1 MDYMIMA
8 DTKVAEVVMDYTMSL
23 SVCRI
28 FRRRYKP
35 IFENFTLDEFSNQT
49 PIANMVIP
57 ASVKDKGGGTSTLE
71 WLEIVIPGICA
82 FGVIGNILNVIVLS
96 RQRFMSRMDRLEKS
110 STYGLIALAF
120 SDMMF
125 CMMVFPHSFITE
137 HGFAASKSAL
147 HQLYYRLYG
156 VGLINLFMM
165 NSTWLI
171 VYMAV
176 GRFIVVTYPFHARR
190 ALGTVKCVVT
200 IIMVYILSTIL
211 TVPFFLH
218 VTLKPCR
225 SVEGMFMYEFR
236 SRWQKPISRGLRFY
250 ITWIWP
256 VLADFIPLLIL
267 VFINARLIKELR
279 TAKKRRRRSC
289 RGQTIRDSNQKVTL
303 TLVIIVL
310 MFFFLVTPGEIL
322 RYFNPYKSWG
332 KIGHIIAEIANVA
345 QSLNFAFNFVLY
357 CVVSASFRQHVRAVF
372 TFCAK
377 KQSPGTSEMQ
387 TMLTPVPSIKKKPL
401 TVDKESGHRYQ
412 GFA

>member
-1 MDYMIMA
+1 MSEDS
-8 DTKVAEVVMDYTMSL
+8 KVAEVMVDYPMTL
-23 SVCRI
+23 AICRAI
-28 FRRRYKP
+28 RRRYKQTNNSLP
-35 IFENFTLDEFSNQT
+35 LDMFNVTQATSLLSGNAT
-49 PIANMVIP
+49 SSKV
-57 ASVKDKGGGTSTLE
+57 GGGGDPSVE
-71 WLEIVIPGICA
+71 WLEVVIPGLCA
-82 FGVIGNILNVIVLS
+82 FGVIGNILNVVVLS

-137 HGFAASKSAL
+137 HGFVAGKSAL
-147 HQLYYRLYG
+147 YQLYYRLYG

-171 VYMAV
+171 VYMAI
-176 GRFIVVTYPFHARR
+176 GRFIVVAFPFHARR
-190 ALGTVKCVVT
+190 ALGTVRCVVT
-200 IIMVYILSTIL
+200 IVMVYVLSTIL
-211 TVPFFLH
+211 TVPFLLH

-225 SVEGMFMYEFR
+225 SMEGQLMYEFR
-236 SRWQKPISRGLRFY
+236 SRWAKPISRGMRFY

-256 VLADFIPLLIL
+256 IIADFIPLLIL

-289 RGQTIRDSNQKVTL
+289 RGQVIRDSSHKVTL

-332 KIGHIIAEIANVA
+332 KVGHIIASIANVL

-357 CVVSASFRQHVRAVF
+357 CVVSASFRQTVKALF
-372 TFCAK
+372 TCFAN
-377 KQSPGTSEMQ
+377 KQNHTSEMQ
-387 TMLTPVPSIKKKPL
+387 TMLTPVTSIRRPKPSI
-401 TVDKESGHRYQ
+401 VDKETGLRYQ
-412 GFA
+412 GFV